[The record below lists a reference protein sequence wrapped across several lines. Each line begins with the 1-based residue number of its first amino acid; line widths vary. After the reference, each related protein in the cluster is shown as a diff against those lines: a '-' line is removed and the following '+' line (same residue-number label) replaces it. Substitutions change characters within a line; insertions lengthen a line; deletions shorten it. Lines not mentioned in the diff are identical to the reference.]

1 MPVRLVGAAEWMKVV
16 MDVTVEIHC
25 GTCGSANYS
34 LPDGMGDEAVLVC
47 NDCSDR
53 LGSVADLKKELIAQ
67 ALARSAEALRRQL
80 DGRDRTAVVGDES
93 P

>member
-1 MPVRLVGAAEWMKVV
+1 MVVRLVGAAERMKVA

-34 LPDGMGDEAVLVC
+34 LPGGMADEAVLVC
-47 NDCSDR
+47 NDCSAR
-53 LGSVADLKKELIAQ
+53 LGSIAELKQELIAQ
-67 ALARSAEALRRQL
+67 AFGRSAEALRRQL
-80 DGRDRTAVVGDES
+80 DGAARADERKDES